1 MSRSSP
7 IPLKA
12 WLSTKL
18 WPAIQEQQFA
28 AGEQSNAVKFGA
40 REGAAAVA
48 HR

>member
-1 MSRSSP
+1 MIRSSP

-12 WLSTKL
+12 WSSTRS

-28 AGEQSNAVKFGA
+28 AGEQSNAVRFGA
-40 REGAAAVA
+40 REGATAVV